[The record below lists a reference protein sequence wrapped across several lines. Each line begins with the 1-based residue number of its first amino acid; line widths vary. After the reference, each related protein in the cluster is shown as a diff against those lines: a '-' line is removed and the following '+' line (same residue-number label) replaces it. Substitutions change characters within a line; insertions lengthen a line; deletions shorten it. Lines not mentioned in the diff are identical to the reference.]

1 MVVIDIIILFYI
13 FYYFIIIIS
22 INITIN
28 NVNIIFVL
36 FWGNDFVIKFYFA
49 KGENLIYYIW
59 FLASNL

>member
-13 FYYFIIIIS
+13 FYYFIIIIIS

-49 KGENLIYYIW
+49 KGKNLIYYI
-59 FLASNL
+59 